1 MYYHFSQRTTINQ
14 TPLSEAKS
22 RAALQTT
29 QKGRRSQYTYELQ
42 TKIYVHQEHFS
53 LRAVRNP
60 YALSVGV
67 PGNRMCE
74 YRSRTILW
82 EKF

>member
-29 QKGRRSQYTYELQ
+29 QKDHRSQYTYELQ
-42 TKIYVHQEHFS
+42 KKIYIHQEHFS

-67 PGNRMCE
+67 LGNRTCE
-74 YRSRTILW
+74 YSSQSILW
-82 EKF
+82 GKF